1 VLFLLAIYVFGFG
14 RDLGAANPVAFA
26 AMKWA
31 GAIAAAGSLL
41 ALAVLFILA
50 GDPARFGQALTR
62 LERALPSALAGM
74 LARVAEKFA
83 AGLGAVR
90 RPGRLF
96 GALMLSLPLWLLI
109 ALGVWS
115 VAVAFRLDVPF
126 TGSFLL
132 VAMLVIGVA
141 VPTPGAVGGF
151 HEAFRVGATMFYGAP
166 GDAAV
171 GAAIVLH
178 AFSIA
183 PSLILGLMFAAQ
195 EGLNLTRMRQL
206 ADRTEPD
213 RTPLIP

>member
-1 VLFLLAIYVFGFG
+1 
-14 RDLGAANPVAFA
+14 
-26 AMKWA
+26 M
-31 GAIAAAGSLL
+31 
-41 ALAVLFILA
+41 LFILA
-50 GDPARFGQALTR
+50 GDPARVGRALTR

-96 GALMLSLPLWLLI
+96 GALMLSLPLWLFI

-115 VAVAFRLDVPF
+115 VAMAFRLAVPF

-166 GDAAV
+166 DAAAV

-183 PSLILGLMFAAQ
+183 PSLHPRTDVRRAGGTQPDAHAAARRSAP
-195 EGLNLTRMRQL
+195 NRIAR
-206 ADRTEPD
+206 R
-213 RTPLIP
+213 

>member
-1 VLFLLAIYVFGFG
+1 MA
-14 RDLGAANPVAFA
+14 
-26 AMKWA
+26 
-31 GAIAAAGSLL
+31 L
-41 ALAVLFILA
+41 ALLFVLA
-50 GDPARFGQALTR
+50 GDPARVGRALTH
-62 LERALPSALAGM
+62 LERALPSKLAGL
-74 LARVAEKFA
+74 LAGIAEKFA

-96 GALMLSLPLWLLI
+96 GALMLSVPLWLFI

-115 VAVAFRLDVPF
+115 VAMAFHLAVPF

-151 HEAFRVGATMFYGAP
+151 HEAFRIGTTMFFGAP
-166 GDAAV
+166 DAAAV

-183 PSLILGLMFAAQ
+183 PSLLLGLTFAAQ

-206 ADRTEPD
+206 ADRPEPE
-213 RTPLIP
+213 RAPLTP